1 MRKVG
6 ILSDTEQTRNRDF
19 KKTQLASR
27 EHIASRLAKAKSIEK
42 ELKYAD
48 RVPARVPGGLV
59 RVNLRETMTGVDRRV
74 YVDKPIAQS
83 NAESNVAQESGD
95 TATVSGSTAKALML
109 ALATGVLRG
118 GQAAAQGAA
127 SALNDVGISTYP
139 FGGGKG
145 RGTPRPPQTEEQQ
158 RADAQA
164 RRKAQEKKETD
175 TMVRDAMVRR
185 SARSNKGKPPDRLT
199 K

>member
-74 YVDKPIAQS
+74 YVDKPVAQS
-83 NAESNVAQESGD
+83 NAESNVAQQGGD
-95 TATVSGSTAKALML
+95 TATVSGRLMGW
-109 ALATGVLRG
+109 ATGVIQG
-118 GQAAAQGAA
+118 TQGAAQGAA
-127 SALNDVGISTYP
+127 SALNNLGVSTYP
-139 FGGGKG
+139 FRGEGGEA
-145 RGTPRPPQTEEQQ
+145 TSQPSTQT
-158 RADAQA
+158 AQ
-164 RRKAQEKKETD
+164 KP
-175 TMVRDAMVRR
+175 RR
-185 SARSNKGKPPDRLT
+185 SGRSNKGKAPTRLITT
-199 K
+199 KD

>member
-74 YVDKPIAQS
+74 YVDKPRAQPR
-83 NAESNVAQESGD
+83 AESNVAQEGGGTYNLSGKS
-95 TATVSGSTAKALML
+95 ASLLWAI
-109 ALATGVLRG
+109 ATGAITTG
-118 GQAAAQGAA
+118 QGAA
-127 SALNDVGISTYP
+127 STIIKTGQGAANTIVDGVSTVNNALSFPIMGED
-139 FGGGKG
+139 
-145 RGTPRPPQTEEQQ
+145 
-158 RADAQA
+158 
-164 RRKAQEKKETD
+164 KKKD
-175 TMVRDAMVRR
+175 
-185 SARSNKGKPPDRLT
+185 KPPPPPPRELSSRPKKKPNFLT
-199 K
+199 Y